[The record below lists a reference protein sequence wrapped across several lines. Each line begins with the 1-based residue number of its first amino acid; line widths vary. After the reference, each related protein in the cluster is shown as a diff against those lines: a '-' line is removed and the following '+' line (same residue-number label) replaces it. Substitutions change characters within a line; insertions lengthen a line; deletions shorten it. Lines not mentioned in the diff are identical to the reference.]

1 MDKDIVNRSLGVG
14 SRTSDGGSLE
24 ADGTLQVDNTITFK
38 RRPSYRQAQDSPSS
52 FHNSPP
58 LDETVPLIPSPIDRV
73 NPPTLNSEVSS
84 FNISETRAFLANLRL
99 GPLSEDSSLG
109 TAEATIDESYNRILL
124 PTRFAT
130 TGVPLNMSDS
140 KHDPNPLSLSHHG
153 IPPWPARDGG
163 ERERVFSP
171 PPVARVGGGPA
182 QSCEPPLRRDGTG
195 GPATHALARGR
206 GEVRDGAGRTAMLHI
221 LNQNVTDNW
230 GEPFVPV
237 GPNQRVRTMSNGKIR
252 DPLIINRS
260 DREQVDL
267 ENPLASD
274 WEGYPSHTPGR
285 LLSQQGQQVSDFG
298 LPLLGHYQNRM
309 SNEFGLNQTVSR
321 STSRDITM
329 GETSKN
335 GFFDNNQ
342 QSGAMP
348 VVNMEQL
355 LRARFAAAV
364 GNTAFA
370 QTHSQGREVSV
381 PLCQGHGPRYPVK
394 GDCFLG
400 RVASQAVPR
409 DLVSSAS
416 DVDEDVSYQHH
427 EVSFKR
433 GLLTGYDQ
441 RDSRFL
447 PRGNSVVRS
456 RGNSWGG
463 PGDASH
469 DDSSPKRGGRVDPR
483 DDPSRKRGRRG
494 VVGGHRGG
502 LVGDHEGDHDDDLH
516 HPPRRG
522 AGGDGGDDPDR
533 RSHRRHRS
541 PGQHTPFINE
551 SNDLLQY
558 DYVNTGRLS
567 TPPVRSIA
575 PPNFR
580 NIKDVNRFF
589 LEMEQLAEQNTSFI
603 HKEHTFS
610 RHERVKAETLKLFFY
625 HLDRHDDVSTSYA
638 FAIKDEKDW
647 DKVKT
652 SIRTLICETRLIWTI
667 LENSL

>member
-1 MDKDIVNRSLGVG
+1 
-14 SRTSDGGSLE
+14 
-24 ADGTLQVDNTITFK
+24 
-38 RRPSYRQAQDSPSS
+38 
-52 FHNSPP
+52 
-58 LDETVPLIPSPIDRV
+58 
-73 NPPTLNSEVSS
+73 
-84 FNISETRAFLANLRL
+84 
-99 GPLSEDSSLG
+99 
-109 TAEATIDESYNRILL
+109 
-124 PTRFAT
+124 
-130 TGVPLNMSDS
+130 MSDS
-140 KHDPNPLSLSHHG
+140 ENLPSLSHNG
-153 IPPWPARDGG
+153 LSSCLVGDVG
-163 ERERVFSP
+163 EEDRVFFSSTRSAG
-171 PPVARVGGGPA
+171 VWRVCADYGPY
-182 QSCEPPLRRDGTG
+182 LRDNGTG
-195 GPATHALARGR
+195 RPAAPVLREGK
-206 GEVRDGAGRTAMLHI
+206 GDVRVNAGQTANVRNPDGW
-221 LNQNVTDNW
+221 V
-230 GEPFVPV
+230 EPF
-237 GPNQRVRTMSNGKIR
+237 GPGGSNERVRTMSNGKIR

-394 GDCFLG
+394 GDCHQG

-416 DVDEDVSYQHH
+416 DVDKDVPYQHH
-427 EVSFKR
+427 EVSFER
-433 GLLTGYDQ
+433 GLLTKYDQ

-483 DDPSRKRGRRG
+483 DDPSRKGGRRG
-494 VVGGHRGG
+494 DVFVGGHRGG

-541 PGQHTPFINE
+541 PGQHTPYFNE
-551 SNDLLQY
+551 SNDLPQY
-558 DYVNTGRLS
+558 DYVNTGRPS
-567 TPPVRSIA
+567 TPPVRSFA

-638 FAIKDEKDW
+638 FAIKDKKDW

-667 LENSL
+667 LKSS